1 MATKRTGPKG
11 GETTTTP
18 GGLQRV
24 AVLLTEEQY
33 ANLRK
38 LAYERQVSQSEIV
51 REALDDLLE
60 RAQAAED

>member
-1 MATKRTGPKG
+1 M
-11 GETTTTP
+11 
-18 GGLQRV
+18 